1 MSNDSKAEKISS
13 QNILEIALIMKTEL
27 GGSRRLLMFIG
38 IELVIERW
46 LMRANAP
53 NTSTPPNSHTP

>member
-46 LMRANAP
+46 LMRAIAP
-53 NTSTPPNSHTP
+53 NTLTPPNSHTP